1 MMRSSSPSRLRSE
14 SFLKNGIW
22 VLLACAALLPYGNA
36 LRADFTYDDGGLI
49 LENPSVAPEGPW
61 TVSLTASYWPE
72 KNQAGLYRPLTA
84 FAYRWQLGIWGR
96 NPLPFHALNLAL
108 HAGVCFLLF
117 ALLRRLAP
125 TRPGFALAASLLFAV
140 HPVHAEAVTSIVG
153 RAELLAALFGIA
165 GYRLWLKA
173 AAHSARNAIVLA
185 GASGACFFLAAASK
199 ESAAVWPAM
208 LALHRLLGLPGLDED
223 RSRGG
228 QAPSRA
234 GGLGRLLTRDLW
246 AWGGVA
252 VYFLLRRIALGSFL
266 GLGDVSFVDN
276 PLFHAS
282 LSTRLLTAAKALWI
296 GIARTLAPFTLQPD
310 YSFDSIP
317 LASSWLSP
325 AALGLLAWIAL
336 VLLALRVRRTRPLL
350 GWSVFVYAATIL
362 PVSNLVIPIGTIF
375 AERLLYLPSLGLLAL
390 VALLPSQLAREFPT
404 VRGVTTVRRLA
415 PAFLA
420 VLLLLGAARTWA
432 RNRDWANDATLF
444 EKAARTQPKSAK
456 VQNNLGSVRGKA
468 GRWKE
473 AEAAYRAA
481 LTIHEDYPAS
491 WNGLGNALLM
501 QQRYAEAE
509 AAFQRLLE
517 RHPDNRE
524 AHVRLGNLRLEVG
537 RAADA
542 LVSFDRA
549 LALDPA
555 LADGWI
561 GRASALFLLERFRES
576 ALAWEEAQAR
586 AGKAQDLRRHVAFA
600 WLRAGDREK
609 ALALLRSAA
618 ADHPADPAV
627 LNALAVA
634 LLEGGMNQEGLSLA
648 ARAVE
653 LEPRFENLETLLLYR
668 IAAGD
673 CLQARAVLS
682 SPAVQRLQEQERRK
696 LTERIASACGS

>member
-1 MMRSSSPSRLRSE
+1 M
-14 SFLKNGIW
+14 W

-49 LENPSVAPEGPW
+49 LENPSVAPERPW
-61 TVSLTASYWPE
+61 SVSLTAPYWPE

-84 FAYRWQLGIWGR
+84 FTYRWQLGVWGR

-125 TRPGFALAASLLFAV
+125 ARPGFALAAALLFAV
-140 HPVHAEAVTSIVG
+140 HPVHTEAVTSIVG
-153 RAELLAALFGIA
+153 RAELLAALFGLA
-165 GYRLWLKA
+165 GYLLWLEA
-173 AAHSARNAIVLA
+173 AAASRRRAIGLA
-185 GASGACFFLAAASK
+185 GASGLCFFLAAASK
-199 ESAAVWPAM
+199 ESAAVWPA
-208 LALHRLLGLPGLDED
+208 LLVLHRLFRLPGLAED
-223 RSRGG
+223 RSSRTKAPTRASALGG
-228 QAPSRA
+228 F
-234 GGLGRLLTRDLW
+234 LTRDLW

-252 VYFLLRRIALGSFL
+252 LYLLLRRIALGSFL
-266 GLGDVSFVDN
+266 GLGEVSFVDN

-317 LASSWLSP
+317 LASSWFSP

-336 VLLALRVRRTRPLL
+336 LLLALRARRTRPLL
-350 GWSVFVYAATIL
+350 AWSAFFYAATIL

-390 VALLPSQLAREFPT
+390 VALLPSLLAREFPT
-404 VRGVTTVRRLA
+404 GRGVTTARRLA
-415 PAFLA
+415 PALLA
-420 VLLLLGAARTWA
+420 LLLLLGAARTWA
-432 RNRDWANDATLF
+432 RNRDWADDAALF

-481 LTIHEDYPAS
+481 LAIHEDYPAS

-509 AAFQRLLE
+509 AAFRRLLE

-524 AHVRLGNLRLEVG
+524 AHVRLGNLQLEVG

-542 LVSFDRA
+542 LASFDRA
-549 LALDPA
+549 IALDSAP
-555 LADGWI
+555 ADGWI
-561 GRASALFLLERFRES
+561 GRASALFLLERFGES
-576 ALAWEEAQAR
+576 VRAWEEAQAR
-586 AGKAQDLRRHVAFA
+586 AGKGGQDLRRHVAFA

-609 ALALLRSAA
+609 ALTLLRGAA

-627 LNALAVA
+627 LNALAVV

-653 LEPRFENLETLLLYR
+653 LEPRFENLETLLRYR

-682 SPAVQRLQEQERRK
+682 SPAVQRLQEQERRR
-696 LTERIASACGS
+696 LTERMAPACGP